1 MNSKKLKNTK
11 RNILIMGDIFIAA
24 LIIFFINSVHTMQNA
39 TNVQEEIVESSYPI
53 IRIERN
59 NNVFNAMQAYT
70 RDMGME
76 AERDMITPLPEDL
89 KLKLNILELDNMIVS
104 IQYEIRTLSLDN
116 LIENGKIS
124 SIERQDGIATASIPI
139 QNLIEQNQEYLLKLI
154 VDTGEHQLF
163 YYTRILWTEQEYLD
177 AMITTAKSF
186 TEASFDKSQ
195 SKAIIPYLETSDS
208 SDNSSYEKV
217 NLKYSFDQIT

>member
-1 MNSKKLKNTK
+1 
-11 RNILIMGDIFIAA
+11 MGGIFIAA
-24 LIIFFINSVHTMQNA
+24 LIIFFINSVHTMQTA
-39 TNVQEEIVESSYPI
+39 TNVKEEIEESSYPI

-139 QNLIEQNQEYLLKLI
+139 QNLIEQNQE
-154 VDTGEHQLF
+154 
-163 YYTRILWTEQEYLD
+163 
-177 AMITTAKSF
+177 
-186 TEASFDKSQ
+186 
-195 SKAIIPYLETSDS
+195 
-208 SDNSSYEKV
+208 
-217 NLKYSFDQIT
+217 